1 MTLAQL
7 VLLIAQKDSLKM
19 KEKKITT
26 EELALN
32 VLMVVKI
39 VKKNNLVI
47 DVSMDITLI
56 MK

>member
-1 MTLAQL
+1 MTLAQP

-26 EELALN
+26 EELVLN

-39 VKKNNLVI
+39 VKKDNLVI

>member
-32 VLMVVKI
+32 ALMVVKI

>member
-26 EELALN
+26 EELVLN

-39 VKKNNLVI
+39 VKKDNLVI